1 MRKVL
6 ARSRKEV
13 GKCQSRDTGGTGTS
27 AAPSANS
34 RNWTDRFGT

>member
-1 MRKVL
+1 MCRVSR
-6 ARSRKEV
+6 RSRKEV

-34 RNWTDRFGT
+34 RNWTVRFGT